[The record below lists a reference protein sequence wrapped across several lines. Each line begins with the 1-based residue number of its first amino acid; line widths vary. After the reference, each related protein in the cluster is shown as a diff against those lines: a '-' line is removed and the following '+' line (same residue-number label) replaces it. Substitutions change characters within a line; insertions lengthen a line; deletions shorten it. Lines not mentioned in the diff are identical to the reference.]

1 MPSLGYE
8 RTCSLFNL
16 AALQSQVA
24 ASQNFETDQGLRL
37 AARLLQQAARIL
49 ESLKGAASAIC
60 RRVPTL
66 DLQTETLAALSSLM
80 LAQAQEMYVL
90 KAVNERVK
98 DGVVAKLAAQCRHL
112 YAEASKL
119 MQREPLRSLW
129 DPFWLPKIGAKVA
142 AHQALTEFHQSRVC
156 NDTTSPGEEI
166 ARLQVNSLPPPHVA
180 SYVVF
185 VT

>member
-1 MPSLGYE
+1 M
-8 RTCSLFNL
+8 
-16 AALQSQVA
+16 
-24 ASQNFETDQGLRL
+24 
-37 AARLLQQAARIL
+37 QQAARIL

-156 NDTTSPGEEI
+156 NETT
-166 ARLQVNSLPPPHVA
+166 
-180 SYVVF
+180 
-185 VT
+185 